1 MFTWT
6 VDKRE
11 IPEKNYGDSRGK
23 RMSRKGSKEMAEE
36 RECLERE
43 VRRWLRRDN
52 IWKGKEVDEEKEI
65 LEREL

>member
-23 RMSRKGSKEMAEE
+23 RISRKRKEMAEE

-43 VRRWLRRDN
+43 VRCWLRREN
-52 IWKGKEVDEEKEI
+52 ILKGKEVDEEKEI

>member
-1 MFTWT
+1 
-6 VDKRE
+6 
-11 IPEKNYGDSRGK
+11 
-23 RMSRKGSKEMAEE
+23 MSRKRRKEMAEE